1 MHTLDAKSS
10 ASPFTGAESSLRDKV
25 LGEVEKGSFIALP
38 GRGGH
43 SGVIHSKSHGPAWRR

>member
-25 LGEVEKGSFIALP
+25 LGEVEKGSLIALP